1 MLFWFIA
8 TVAAFFVKGLCG
20 FANTLVFTSILSF
33 GNSNAN
39 ISPVELLLGFP
50 TNLILAWKE
59 RKSIRWEICL
69 PLALLVVI
77 GTIPGALFL
86 KNADSG
92 SIKIVFGIIIVLI
105 GLEMLLRSRN
115 TTEIKQSKVVLM
127 IIGILSG
134 VLCGLYGVGALL
146 GAYISRVTGDSHSF
160 KANICTVFVIE
171 NVLRIVLY
179 SIWEILTFDILKQ
192 AIVLFPFMLI
202 GLFAGMLSGKLI
214 DEKIVRK
221 LVIIM
226 LIISGAALILTNI

>member
-1 MLFWFIA
+1 MLYWIVA

-33 GNSNAN
+33 GVSNAN

-50 TNLILAWKE
+50 TNVILAWKE
-59 RKSIRWEICL
+59 RKSIRWGICL

-92 SIKIVFGIIIVLI
+92 SIKIVFGVIIVLI

-115 TTEIKQSKVVLM
+115 TAGLKQSKAVLV

-146 GAYISRVTGDSHSF
+146 GAYISRVTDDSHSF

-171 NVLRIVLY
+171 NVLRIILY
-179 SIWEILTFDILKQ
+179 SVWEILTFDIFRQ
-192 AIVLFPFMLI
+192 AVVLIPFMLI
-202 GLFAGMLSGKLI
+202 GLCAGMLSGKFL

-221 LVIIM
+221 LVILM
-226 LIISGAALILTNI
+226 LIISGAALIVTNI

>member
-1 MLFWFIA
+1 MLYWIIA

-33 GNSNAN
+33 GVSNAN

-50 TNLILAWKE
+50 TNVILAWKE
-59 RKSIRWEICL
+59 RKSIRWGICL

-92 SIKIVFGIIIVLI
+92 SIKIVFGVIIVLI

-115 TTEIKQSKVVLM
+115 TTGLKQSKVVLV

-146 GAYISRVTGDSHSF
+146 GAYISRVTDDSHSF

-171 NVLRIVLY
+171 NVLRIILY
-179 SIWEILTFDILKQ
+179 SVWGILTFDIFRQ
-192 AIVLFPFMLI
+192 AVVLIPFMLI
-202 GLFAGMLSGKLI
+202 GLCAGMLSGKFL

-221 LVIIM
+221 LVILM
-226 LIISGAALILTNI
+226 LIISGAALIVTNI

>member
-1 MLFWFIA
+1 MLYWIIA

-20 FANTLVFTSILSF
+20 FANTLVFTLILSF
-33 GNSNAN
+33 GVSNAN

-50 TNLILAWKE
+50 TNVILAWKE
-59 RKSIRWEICL
+59 RKSIRWSICL

-92 SIKIVFGIIIVLI
+92 SIKIVFGVIIVLI

-115 TTEIKQSKVVLM
+115 TAGLKQSKVVLV

-146 GAYISRVTGDSHSF
+146 GAYISRVTDDSHSF
-160 KANICTVFVIE
+160 KANICIVFVIE
-171 NVLRIVLY
+171 NVLRIILY
-179 SIWEILTFDILKQ
+179 SVWGILTFDIFRQ
-192 AIVLFPFMLI
+192 AVVLIPFMLI
-202 GLFAGMLSGKLI
+202 GLCAGMLSGKFL

-221 LVIIM
+221 LVILM
-226 LIISGAALILTNI
+226 LIISGAALIVTNI

>member
-1 MLFWFIA
+1 MLYWIVA

-33 GNSNAN
+33 GVSNAN

-50 TNLILAWKE
+50 TNVILAWKE
-59 RKSIRWEICL
+59 RKSIRWGICL

-92 SIKIVFGIIIVLI
+92 SIKIVFGVIIVLI

-115 TTEIKQSKVVLM
+115 TAGLKQSKVVLV
-127 IIGILSG
+127 IIGIFSG

-146 GAYISRVTGDSHSF
+146 GAYISRVTDDSHSF

-171 NVLRIVLY
+171 NVLRIILY
-179 SIWEILTFDILKQ
+179 SVWGILTLDIFRQ
-192 AIVLFPFMLI
+192 AVVLIPFMLI
-202 GLFAGMLSGKLI
+202 GLCAGMLSGKFL

-221 LVIIM
+221 LVILM
-226 LIISGAALILTNI
+226 LIISGAALIVTNI

>member
-1 MLFWFIA
+1 MLYWIIA

-33 GNSNAN
+33 GVSNAN

-50 TNLILAWKE
+50 TNVILAWKE
-59 RKSIRWEICL
+59 RKSIRWSICL

-92 SIKIVFGIIIVLI
+92 SIKIIFGVIIVLI

-115 TTEIKQSKVVLM
+115 TAGLKQSKVVLV

-146 GAYISRVTGDSHSF
+146 GAYISRVTDNSHSF

-171 NVLRIVLY
+171 NILRIILY
-179 SIWEILTFDILKQ
+179 SVWGILTFDIFRQ
-192 AIVLFPFMLI
+192 AVVLIPFMLI
-202 GLFAGMLSGKLI
+202 GLCAGMLSGKFL

-221 LVIIM
+221 LVILM
-226 LIISGAALILTNI
+226 LIISGVALIVTNI

>member
-1 MLFWFIA
+1 MLYWIIA

-33 GNSNAN
+33 GVSNAN

-50 TNLILAWKE
+50 TNVILAWKE
-59 RKSIRWEICL
+59 RKSIRWGICL

-92 SIKIVFGIIIVLI
+92 SIKIVFGVIIVLI

-115 TTEIKQSKVVLM
+115 TAGLKQSKVVLV

-146 GAYISRVTGDSHSF
+146 GAYISRVTDDSHSF

-171 NVLRIVLY
+171 NILRIILY
-179 SIWEILTFDILKQ
+179 SIWGILTFDIFRQ
-192 AIVLFPFMLI
+192 AVVLIPFMLI
-202 GLFAGMLSGKLI
+202 GLCAGMLSGKFL

-221 LVIIM
+221 LVILM
-226 LIISGAALILTNI
+226 LIISGAALIVTNI

>member
-1 MLFWFIA
+1 MLYWIIA

-33 GNSNAN
+33 GVSNAN
-39 ISPVELLLGFP
+39 ISPVELLLGVP
-50 TNLILAWKE
+50 TNVILAWKE
-59 RKSIRWEICL
+59 RKSIRWGICL

-92 SIKIVFGIIIVLI
+92 SIKIVFGVIIVLI

-115 TTEIKQSKVVLM
+115 TAGLKQSKVVLV

-146 GAYISRVTGDSHSF
+146 GAYISRVTDDSHSF

-171 NVLRIVLY
+171 NILRIILY
-179 SIWEILTFDILKQ
+179 SVWGILTLDIFRQ
-192 AIVLFPFMLI
+192 AVVLIPFMLI
-202 GLFAGMLSGKLI
+202 GLCAGMLSGKFL

-221 LVIIM
+221 LVILM
-226 LIISGAALILTNI
+226 LIISGAALIVTNI

>member
-1 MLFWFIA
+1 MLYWIVA

-33 GNSNAN
+33 GVSNAN

-50 TNLILAWKE
+50 TNVILAWKE
-59 RKSIRWEICL
+59 RKSIRWGICL

-92 SIKIVFGIIIVLI
+92 SIKIVFGVIIVLI

-115 TTEIKQSKVVLM
+115 TAGLKQSKVVLV

-146 GAYISRVTGDSHSF
+146 GAYISRVTDDSHSF

-171 NVLRIVLY
+171 NILRIILY
-179 SIWEILTFDILKQ
+179 SVWGILTFDIFRQ
-192 AIVLFPFMLI
+192 AVVLIPFMLI
-202 GLFAGMLSGKLI
+202 GLCAGMLSGKFL

-221 LVIIM
+221 LVILM
-226 LIISGAALILTNI
+226 LIISGAALIVTNI

>member
-1 MLFWFIA
+1 MLYWIVA

-33 GNSNAN
+33 GVSNAN
-39 ISPVELLLGFP
+39 ISPVELLLGVP
-50 TNLILAWKE
+50 TNVILAWKE
-59 RKSIRWEICL
+59 RKSIRWGICL

-92 SIKIVFGIIIVLI
+92 SIKIVFGVIIVLI

-115 TTEIKQSKVVLM
+115 TAGLKQSKVVLV

-146 GAYISRVTGDSHSF
+146 GAYISRVTDDSHSF

-171 NVLRIVLY
+171 NVLRIILY
-179 SIWEILTFDILKQ
+179 SVWGILTFDIFRQ
-192 AIVLFPFMLI
+192 AVVLIPFMLI
-202 GLFAGMLSGKLI
+202 GLCAGMLSGKFL

-221 LVIIM
+221 LVILM
-226 LIISGAALILTNI
+226 LIISGAALIVTNI

>member
-1 MLFWFIA
+1 MLYWIIA

-20 FANTLVFTSILSF
+20 FANTLVFTLILSF
-33 GNSNAN
+33 GVSNAN

-50 TNLILAWKE
+50 TNVILAWKE
-59 RKSIRWEICL
+59 RKSIRWSICL

-92 SIKIVFGIIIVLI
+92 SIKIVFGVIIVLI

-115 TTEIKQSKVVLM
+115 TTGLKQSKVVLV

-146 GAYISRVTGDSHSF
+146 GAYISRVTDDSHSF

-171 NVLRIVLY
+171 NILRIILY
-179 SIWEILTFDILKQ
+179 SVWGILTFDIFRQ
-192 AIVLFPFMLI
+192 AVVLIPFMLI
-202 GLFAGMLSGKLI
+202 GLCAGMLSGKFL

-221 LVIIM
+221 LVILM
-226 LIISGAALILTNI
+226 LIISGAALIVTNI

>member
-1 MLFWFIA
+1 MLNWIVA

-33 GNSNAN
+33 GVSNAN
-39 ISPVELLLGFP
+39 ISPVELLLGVP
-50 TNLILAWKE
+50 TNVILAWKE
-59 RKSIRWEICL
+59 RKSIRWGICL

-92 SIKIVFGIIIVLI
+92 SIKIVFGVIIVLI

-115 TTEIKQSKVVLM
+115 TAGLKQSKVVLV

-146 GAYISRVTGDSHSF
+146 GAYISRVTDDSHSF

-171 NVLRIVLY
+171 NILRIILY
-179 SIWEILTFDILKQ
+179 SVWGILTFDIFRQ
-192 AIVLFPFMLI
+192 AVVLIPFMLI
-202 GLFAGMLSGKLI
+202 GLCAGMLSGKFL

-221 LVIIM
+221 LVILM
-226 LIISGAALILTNI
+226 LIISGAALIVTNI

>member
-1 MLFWFIA
+1 MLYWIVA

-33 GNSNAN
+33 GVSNAN

-50 TNLILAWKE
+50 TNVILAWKE
-59 RKSIRWEICL
+59 RKSIRWSICL

-92 SIKIVFGIIIVLI
+92 SIKIVFGVIIVLI

-115 TTEIKQSKVVLM
+115 TAGLKQSKVVLV

-146 GAYISRVTGDSHSF
+146 GAYISRVTDDSHSF

-171 NVLRIVLY
+171 NVLRIILY
-179 SIWEILTFDILKQ
+179 SVWGILTFDIFRQ
-192 AIVLFPFMLI
+192 AVVLIPFMLI
-202 GLFAGMLSGKLI
+202 GLYAGMLSGKFL

-221 LVIIM
+221 LVILM
-226 LIISGAALILTNI
+226 LIISGAALIVTNI

>member
-1 MLFWFIA
+1 MLYWIVA

-33 GNSNAN
+33 GVSNAN

-50 TNLILAWKE
+50 TNVILAWKE
-59 RKSIRWEICL
+59 RKSIRWGICL

-92 SIKIVFGIIIVLI
+92 SIKIVFGVIIVLI

-115 TTEIKQSKVVLM
+115 TTGLKQSKVVLV

-146 GAYISRVTGDSHSF
+146 GAYISRVTDDSHSF
-160 KANICTVFVIE
+160 KANICTVFVTE
-171 NVLRIVLY
+171 NVLRIILY
-179 SIWEILTFDILKQ
+179 SVWGILTFDIFRQ
-192 AIVLFPFMLI
+192 AVVLIPFMLI
-202 GLFAGMLSGKLI
+202 GLCAGMLSGKFL

-221 LVIIM
+221 LVILM
-226 LIISGAALILTNI
+226 LIISGAALIVTNI

>member
-1 MLFWFIA
+1 MLYWIVA
-8 TVAAFFVKGLCG
+8 TVAAFFVKGLFG

-33 GNSNAN
+33 GVSNAN

-50 TNLILAWKE
+50 TNVILAWKE
-59 RKSIRWEICL
+59 RKSIRWGICL

-92 SIKIVFGIIIVLI
+92 SIKIVFGVIIVLI

-115 TTEIKQSKVVLM
+115 TAGLKQSKVVLV

-146 GAYISRVTGDSHSF
+146 GAYISRVTDDSHSF
-160 KANICTVFVIE
+160 KANICTIFVIE
-171 NVLRIVLY
+171 NILRIILY
-179 SIWEILTFDILKQ
+179 SVWGILTFDIFRQ
-192 AIVLFPFMLI
+192 AVVLIPFMLI
-202 GLFAGMLSGKLI
+202 GLCAGMLSGKFL
-214 DEKIVRK
+214 DKKIVRK
-221 LVIIM
+221 LVILM
-226 LIISGAALILTNI
+226 LIISGAALIVTNI